1 MKCNVAVILA
11 SQPKDNELLIKA
23 SCLVE
28 KENVNVKIGS
38 LVESAISTLSGYFSQ
53 MVMLQKN
60 SAVLVQNVIFNSE
73 YLR

>member
-60 SAVLVQNVIFNSE
+60 SAVLVQNVIFNNE

>member
-38 LVESAISTLSGYFSQ
+38 LVESSISTLSGYFSQ

>member
-11 SQPKDNELLIKA
+11 SQPKDNELLIKT

-53 MVMLQKN
+53 MVLLQKN

>member
-11 SQPKDNELLIKA
+11 SQPKDNELLIKT

-53 MVMLQKN
+53 MVLLQKN
-60 SAVLVQNVIFNSE
+60 STVLVQNVIFNSE